1 MKEKKLLFK
10 KYFFIK
16 FHEWFSGFTLML
28 TYFFP
33 RGLLKREL
41 LKPMLENS
49 EFLFEITKVRFF
61 FIQGCLPFF

>member
-1 MKEKKLLFK
+1 
-10 KYFFIK
+10 
-16 FHEWFSGFTLML
+16 ML

-49 EFLFEITKVRFF
+49 EFLFEIIKVRFF
-61 FIQGCLPFF
+61 FIQGCLPFLA